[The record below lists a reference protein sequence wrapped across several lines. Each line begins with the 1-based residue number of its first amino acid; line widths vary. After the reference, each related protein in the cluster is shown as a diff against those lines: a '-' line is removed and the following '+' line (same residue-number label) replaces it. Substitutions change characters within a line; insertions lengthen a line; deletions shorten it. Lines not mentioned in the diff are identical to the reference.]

1 MRGFPDDPVREGAR
15 LRARLRD
22 LLDATFVETPRSEP
36 VAPWVPRA
44 DIWAT
49 PEAVIV
55 EVEVPGLGAD
65 DVEAHVEGNVLTI
78 TGSRTP
84 TRDAG
89 RYLERQRPA
98 GAFSRA
104 FTLTQAPRDVQA
116 RLEDGLLTVT
126 LTR

>member
-1 MRGFPDDPVREGAR
+1 VTCWTLPSSKHPDRNLWRPGCPGP
-15 LRARLRD
+15 
-22 LLDATFVETPRSEP
+22 TS
-36 VAPWVPRA
+36 
-44 DIWAT
+44 
-49 PEAVIV
+49 EAVFV

>member
-1 MRGFPDDPVREGAR
+1 MRGSPDDPIREGAR

-22 LLDATFVETPRSEP
+22 LLDATFVETQRSGP
-36 VAPWVPRA
+36 AVPWVPRA
-44 DIWAT
+44 DIWST

-55 EVEVPGLGAD
+55 EVEVPGLEAD

-78 TGSRTP
+78 AGSRP
-84 TRDAG
+84 ATRDAG
-89 RYLERQRPA
+89 QYLERQRPE

-104 FTLTQAPRDVQA
+104 FTLTGAPRDVEA

-126 LTR
+126 LRR